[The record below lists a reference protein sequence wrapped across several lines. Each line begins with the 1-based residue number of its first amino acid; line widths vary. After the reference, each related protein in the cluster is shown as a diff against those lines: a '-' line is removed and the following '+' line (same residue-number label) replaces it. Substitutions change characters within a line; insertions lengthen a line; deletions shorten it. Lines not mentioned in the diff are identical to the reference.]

1 MRTINNKSNITGFL
15 MSIYWIIIPS
25 ISCLTFTDSA
35 VDVGVLAI
43 ETKWCGKVM
52 WMGTETVLVGT

>member
-43 ETKWCGKVM
+43 ETK
-52 WMGTETVLVGT
+52 